1 MRLDRFFKS
10 SPIRDAARRLYGTV
24 VAQSREPLF
33 YTLSGVPDTATG
45 RFDLIA
51 LHGFLVM
58 HRLKGAEGGA
68 ELARALSETLVED
81 IDRNL
86 REMGTGDLSVGR
98 KVKHLTQGFY
108 GRMEA
113 YEEGLGATDTVLHA
127 AVQRNLFGGAAAEA
141 IPEIGAYLR
150 REARRLADQPFDAL
164 AKGIVR
170 FGAPPGEPSSAEAAN
185 GGR

>member
-1 MRLDRFFKS
+1 MILDRFFKT
-10 SPIRDAARRLYGTV
+10 SPIRAAARRLYEAV

-33 YTLSGVPDTATG
+33 YTRSGVPDTATG

-58 HRLKGAEGGA
+58 HRLKGIDGA
-68 ELARALSETLVED
+68 SELARALSETLVDD

-98 KVKHLTQGFY
+98 KVKQLTQGFY

-113 YEEGLGATDTVLHA
+113 YEEGIAAADDVLHSA
-127 AVQRNLFGGAAAEA
+127 IQRNLFGDKPAAAVPA
-141 IPEIGAYLR
+141 MAAYLR
-150 REARRLADQPFDAL
+150 REARRLADQPISDL
-164 AKGIVR
+164 AAGIVD
-170 FGAPPGEPSSAEAAN
+170 FGPPPDDTPGGHLSG

>member
-1 MRLDRFFKS
+1 MILDRFFKS
-10 SPIRDAARRLYGTV
+10 SPQRAAARRLYEAV
-24 VAQSREPLF
+24 VAQSREPRF

-58 HRLKGAEGGA
+58 HRLKGADDGA
-68 ELARALSETLVED
+68 DLARAFSETLVED

-98 KVKHLTQGFY
+98 KVKQLTQGFY

-113 YEEGLGATDTVLHA
+113 YEEGLAAGDPVLQSA
-127 AVQRNLFGGAAAEA
+127 LQRNLFGGEAAAGVSEMA
-141 IPEIGAYLR
+141 VYLR
-150 REARRLADQPFDAL
+150 REARHLADQPMESL
-164 AKGIVR
+164 AAGIVS
-170 FGAPPGEPSSAEAAN
+170 FGSPPGVPATADVA
-185 GGR
+185 GGGQ

>member
-1 MRLDRFFKS
+1 MILDRFFKT
-10 SPIRDAARRLYGTV
+10 SPIRAAARHLYGAV
-24 VAQSREPLF
+24 VAQSREPDF
-33 YTLSGVPDTATG
+33 YTVSGIPDTATG

-58 HRLKGAEGGA
+58 HRLKGADGGS

-98 KVKHLTQGFY
+98 KVKQLTQGFY

-113 YEEGLGATDTVLHA
+113 YEEGLAAADAELEATVR
-127 AVQRNLFGGAAAEA
+127 RNLFGGEAAAA
-141 IPEIGAYLR
+141 VPQMAAYLR
-150 REARRLADQPFDAL
+150 REARRLAEQPIDVL
-164 AKGIVR
+164 AQGIVR
-170 FGAPPGEPSSAEAAN
+170 FGAPPGKPSGDDAAS
-185 GGR
+185 GAV

>member
-1 MRLDRFFKS
+1 MILDRLFKS
-10 SPIRDAARRLYGTV
+10 SPIRVAARRLYGAV
-24 VAQSREPLF
+24 VAQSREPEF
-33 YTLSGVPDTATG
+33 YTRSGVPDTATG

-58 HRLKGAEGGA
+58 HRLKSAEGGA

-98 KVKHLTQGFY
+98 KVKQLTQGFY

-113 YEEGLGATDTVLHA
+113 YEAGLAAPDTVLHS
-127 AVQRNLFGGAAAEA
+127 AVQRNLFGGEAAAA
-141 IPEIGAYLR
+141 VPDIAAYLR
-150 REARRLADQPFDAL
+150 REAQQLAAQPIDAL
-164 AKGIVR
+164 AEGIVR
-170 FGAPPGEPSSAEAAN
+170 FGAPPGEPLDGDAAN